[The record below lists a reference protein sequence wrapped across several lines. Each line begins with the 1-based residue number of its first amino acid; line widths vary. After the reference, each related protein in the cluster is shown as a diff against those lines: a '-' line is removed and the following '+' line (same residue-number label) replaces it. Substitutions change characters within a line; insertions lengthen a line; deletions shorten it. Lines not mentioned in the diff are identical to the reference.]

1 MAFYVKSG
9 SGNACV
15 PIAQKIISA
24 ETGWSD
30 ENILSNLFIGTE
42 GNETSSDPGDICKNA
57 KCNVFVGGNTATKLC
72 SSCFTTAV
80 GHSALACLT
89 TGSCNSALGTLAGCK
104 ITTGYRN
111 TLMGNCAGCSL
122 VSGYQNIMIG
132 SSAGRQSTGN
142 SNGFIGYQS
151 GEYNTGSSNIFIGQ
165 CSGRGCTTGTNSGGC
180 NIAIGNQ
187 SGECI
192 ESGTHNL
199 FIGNSSGQGTS
210 ARTIT
215 GSNNL
220 FLGNCAG
227 KQIGPG
233 SSNIA
238 IGNCAAYNNR
248 CGDSNI
254 IIGKDS
260 ACTSELTAAE
270 SDYVNN
276 NVVIGS
282 CSFNM
287 GLNAHA
293 DCRADCN
300 VIIGNCAVTDASA
313 SPMGAVVIGHS
324 AAKAIRSICTVKGGV
339 YIGWESGYS
348 QTTNAETNTYIGS
361 RAGKCATTASG
372 NTLIG
377 HCAAHSLTTGG
388 CNTVIGYCAGH
399 NAKTTMAKTTIMGI
413 NTQAACSVTDNVA
426 IGGFSGT
433 GACRNTVVGNGA
445 GICGTF
451 NGIENVFVGY
461 YAGTCNVTGTPSC
474 NVYIGQLAGGGTGSN
489 NIAIG
494 WCAGKGSTKGL
505 IDLQNGNCSN
515 TIVLGNNCI
524 TCFYTKMAT
533 TGSGGNSVYWDSST
547 KELYSSTSSRRYKEN
562 IRPFL
567 SGLDYV
573 LKMNPVTFT
582 YIERPEETDP
592 ILGLIAEDLDE
603 IGLTEL
609 VNYNNDNL
617 PESINYDK
625 ISVVLINAVKEL
637 DGEIKKSL
645 AKLEALESAA

>member
-9 SGNACV
+9 SGSACV
-15 PIAQKIISA
+15 PIAQKLISA

-30 ENILSNLFIGTE
+30 DNILSNLFIGTE

-89 TGSCNSALGTLAGCK
+89 TGSCNSVLGTLAGFN

-111 TLMGNCAGCSL
+111 TLMGDCAGCSL
-122 VSGYQNIMIG
+122 VSGYQNTMIG
-132 SSAGRQSTGN
+132 SSAGRQNTGN
-142 SNGFIGYQS
+142 LNGFIGYQS

-238 IGNCAAYNNR
+238 IGNCAAYNIR
-248 CGDSNI
+248 CGDGNI

-260 ACTSELTAAE
+260 ACTSELLAAE

-287 GLNAHA
+287 GLNAA
-293 DCRADCN
+293 ATCRADCN

-324 AAKAIRSICTVKGGV
+324 AARAIRSVCNVAGGV
-339 YIGWESGYS
+339 YIGWQSGYS
-348 QTTNAETNTYIGS
+348 QTTNAETNTYIGTC
-361 RAGKCATTASG
+361 AGRCATTASG

-377 HCAAHSLTTGG
+377 LCAGHPITSGG
-388 CNTVIGYCAGH
+388 CNTIIGHCAGY
-399 NAKTTMAKTTIMGI
+399 NAKTTMAKTTIMGV

-445 GICGTF
+445 GICNTF
-451 NGIENVFVGY
+451 NGNENVFVGY
-461 YAGTCNVTGTPSC
+461 YAGTCNVTGSTPNC
-474 NVYIGQLAGGGTGSN
+474 NVYIGQCAGGGTGCN

-494 WCAGKGSTKGL
+494 WCSGKGTKGL
-505 IDLQNGNCSN
+505 KDLSANISDAIVIGNTC
-515 TIVLGNNCI
+515 INN
-524 TCFYTKMAT
+524 FYTKMST
-533 TGSGGNSVYWDSST
+533 SGSGLAVQWNSST
-547 KELYSSTSSRRYKEN
+547 YELIATSSSRRYKEN

>member
-9 SGNACV
+9 SGSACV

-89 TGSCNSALGTLAGCK
+89 SGSCNSALGTLAGFN

-111 TLMGNCAGCSL
+111 TLMGDCAGYSL
-122 VSGYQNIMIG
+122 VSGYQNTMIG
-132 SSAGRQSTGN
+132 SGAGRQSTGN

-165 CSGRGCTTGTNSGGC
+165 CAGRGCTACTNNGGC

-233 SSNIA
+233 ASNIA

-248 CGDSNI
+248 CGDCNI

-260 ACTSELTAAE
+260 ACTSELSAGE
-270 SDYVNN
+270 SECINN

-282 CSFNM
+282 CSFNT
-287 GLNAHA
+287 GLGDANAT
-293 DCRADCN
+293 CRADCN
-300 VIIGNCAVTDASA
+300 VIIGNCAVTDVCA
-313 SPMGAVVIGHS
+313 SPMGAVVIGNN
-324 AAKAIRSICTVKGGV
+324 AAQCIRSICTVTGGV
-339 YIGWESGYS
+339 YIGFFAGQK
-348 QTTNAETNTYIGS
+348 QTTNAETNTFIGTC
-361 RAGKCATTASG
+361 AGRNASTASG

-377 HCAAHSLTTGG
+377 LCAGHPITTGG
-388 CNTVIGYCAGH
+388 CNTIIGHCAGY
-399 NAKTTMAKTTIMGI
+399 NAKTTMCCTTMMGI
-413 NTQAACSVTDNVA
+413 NTKAACSVENNVA
-426 IGGFSGT
+426 LGGFSGT
-433 GACRNTVVGNGA
+433 GRCQNVVIGNQA
-445 GICGTF
+445 GGETDF
-451 NGIENVFVGY
+451 NGDCNVFVGY
-461 YAGTCNVTGTPSC
+461 WSGKTNVGSTASC
-474 NVYIGQLAGGGTGSN
+474 NVYIGWCAGSGTGSN

-494 WCAGKGSTKGL
+494 RCAGQGSFGL
-505 IDLQNGNCSN
+505 VDLDASN
-515 TIVLGNNCI
+515 TSNHIIIGNTGI
-524 TCFYTKMAT
+524 TNFYTKMST
-533 TGSGGNSVYWDSST
+533 TGTGNSVLLTSDC
-547 KELYSSTSSRRYKEN
+547 ELIAPGSSRRYKEN

-617 PESINYDK
+617 PESISYDK

>member
-9 SGNACV
+9 SGSACV
-15 PIAQKIISA
+15 PIAQKLISA

-30 ENILSNLFIGTE
+30 DNILSNLFIGTE

-80 GHSALACLT
+80 GHSSLACLT
-89 TGSCNSALGTLAGCK
+89 TGSCNSVLGTLAGFN

-111 TLMGNCAGCSL
+111 TLMGDCAGCSL
-122 VSGYQNIMIG
+122 VSGYQNTMIG
-132 SSAGRQSTGN
+132 SSAGRQNTGN
-142 SNGFIGYQS
+142 LNGFIGYQS

-238 IGNCAAYNNR
+238 IGNCAAYNIR
-248 CGDSNI
+248 CGDGNI

-260 ACTSELTAAE
+260 ACTSELLAAE

-287 GLNAHA
+287 GLNAA
-293 DCRADCN
+293 ATCRADCN

-324 AAKAIRSICTVKGGV
+324 AARAIRSVCNVAGGV
-339 YIGWESGYS
+339 YIGWQSGYS
-348 QTTNAETNTYIGS
+348 QTTNAETNTYIGTC
-361 RAGKCATTASG
+361 AGRCATTASG

-377 HCAAHSLTTGG
+377 LCAGHPITSGG
-388 CNTVIGYCAGH
+388 CNTIIGHCAGY
-399 NAKTTMAKTTIMGI
+399 NAKTTMAKTTIMGV

-445 GICGTF
+445 GICNTF
-451 NGIENVFVGY
+451 NGNENVFVGY
-461 YAGTCNVTGTPSC
+461 YAGTCNVTGSTPNC
-474 NVYIGQLAGGGTGSN
+474 NVYIGQCAGGGTGCN

-494 WCAGKGSTKGL
+494 WCSGKGTKGL
-505 IDLQNGNCSN
+505 KDLSANISDAIVIGNTC
-515 TIVLGNNCI
+515 INN
-524 TCFYTKMAT
+524 FYTKMST
-533 TGSGGNSVYWDSST
+533 SGSGLAVQWNSST
-547 KELYSSTSSRRYKEN
+547 YELIATSSSRRYKEN

-617 PESINYDK
+617 PESISYDK

>member
-9 SGNACV
+9 SGSACV
-15 PIAQKIISA
+15 PIAQKLISA

-30 ENILSNLFIGTE
+30 DNILSNLFIGTE

-80 GHSALACLT
+80 GHSSLACLT
-89 TGSCNSALGTLAGCK
+89 TGSCNSVLGTLAGFN

-111 TLMGNCAGCSL
+111 TLMGDCAGCSL
-122 VSGYQNIMIG
+122 VSGYQNTMIG
-132 SSAGRQSTGN
+132 SSAGRQNTGN
-142 SNGFIGYQS
+142 LNGFIGYQS

-238 IGNCAAYNNR
+238 IGNCAAYNIR
-248 CGDSNI
+248 CGDGNI

-260 ACTSELTAAE
+260 ACTSELLAAE

-287 GLNAHA
+287 GLNAA
-293 DCRADCN
+293 ATCRADCN

-324 AAKAIRSICTVKGGV
+324 AARAIRSVCNVAGGV
-339 YIGWESGYS
+339 YIGWQSGYS
-348 QTTNAETNTYIGS
+348 QTTNAETNTYIGTC
-361 RAGKCATTASG
+361 AGRCATTASG

-377 HCAAHSLTTGG
+377 LCAGHPITSGG
-388 CNTVIGYCAGH
+388 CNTIIGHCAGY
-399 NAKTTMAKTTIMGI
+399 NAKTTMAKTTIMGV

-445 GICGTF
+445 GICNTF
-451 NGIENVFVGY
+451 NGNENVFVGY
-461 YAGTCNVTGTPSC
+461 YAGTCNVTGSTPNC
-474 NVYIGQLAGGGTGSN
+474 NVYIGQCAGGGTGCN

-494 WCAGKGSTKGL
+494 WCSGKGTKGL
-505 IDLQNGNCSN
+505 KDLSANISDAIVIGNTC
-515 TIVLGNNCI
+515 INN
-524 TCFYTKMAT
+524 FYTKMST
-533 TGSGGNSVYWDSST
+533 SGSGLAVQWNSST
-547 KELYSSTSSRRYKEN
+547 YELIATSSSRRYKEN

>member
-15 PIAQKIISA
+15 PIAQKIISSEA
-24 ETGWSD
+24 DWPN

-42 GNETSSDPGDICKNA
+42 GNETTDTNGDICRCS

-89 TGSCNSALGTLAGCK
+89 TGSCNSALGTLAGCS

-111 TLMGNCAGCSL
+111 TLMGDCAGCSL

-132 SSAGRQSTGN
+132 SGAGRQSTGN

-151 GEYNTGSSNIFIGQ
+151 GEYNTGSYNIFIGE
-165 CSGRGCTTGTNSGGC
+165 CAGRGVSGSSSGGTNV
-180 NIAIGNQ
+180 AIGNS
-187 SGECI
+187 SGNLLTT
-192 ESGTHNL
+192 GAFNL
-199 FIGNSSGQGTS
+199 FIGNSSGEGTT
-210 ARTIT
+210 AIT

-233 SSNIA
+233 SCNIS
-238 IGNCAAYNNR
+238 IGNCAAYNII

-260 ACTSELTAAE
+260 ACTSELTPAE

-287 GLNAHA
+287 GLNAA
-293 DCRADCN
+293 ATCRADCN
-300 VIIGNCAVTDASA
+300 VIIGNCAVTEASA

-451 NGIENVFVGY
+451 NGDENVFIGY
-461 YAGTCNVTGTPSC
+461 YAGTSSVTGTPNC
-474 NVYIGQLAGGGTGSN
+474 NVYIGQLAGSGTGCN

-494 WCAGKGSTKGL
+494 WCSGNGNNGL
-505 IDLQNGNCSN
+505 IDLKTNPITSN
-515 TIVLGNNCI
+515 AIVLGNTCI
-524 TCFYTKMAT
+524 NNFYTKMST
-533 TGSGGNSVYWDSST
+533 SGTGTYVVCWNSGTY
-547 KELYSSTSSRRYKEN
+547 ELMAPSSSRRYKEN

-582 YIERPEETDP
+582 YIERPEDTNP

-609 VNYNNDNL
+609 VSYNKDNL
-617 PESINYDK
+617 PEAVSYDK

>member
-1 MAFYVKSG
+1 SG
-9 SGNACV
+9 SGSACV
-15 PIAQKIISA
+15 PIAQKLISA

-30 ENILSNLFIGTE
+30 DNILSNLFIGTE

-80 GHSALACLT
+80 GHSSLACLT
-89 TGSCNSALGTLAGCK
+89 TGSCNSVLGTLAGFN

-111 TLMGNCAGCSL
+111 TLMGDCAGCSL
-122 VSGYQNIMIG
+122 VSGYQNTMIG
-132 SSAGRQSTGN
+132 SSAGRQNTGN
-142 SNGFIGYQS
+142 LNGFIGYQS

-238 IGNCAAYNNR
+238 IGNCAAYNIR
-248 CGDSNI
+248 CGDGNI

-260 ACTSELTAAE
+260 ACTSELLAAE

-287 GLNAHA
+287 GLNAA
-293 DCRADCN
+293 ATCRADCN

-324 AAKAIRSICTVKGGV
+324 AARAIRSVCNVAGGV
-339 YIGWESGYS
+339 YIGWQSGYS
-348 QTTNAETNTYIGS
+348 QTTNAETNTYIGTC
-361 RAGKCATTASG
+361 AGRCATTASG

-377 HCAAHSLTTGG
+377 LCAGHPITSGG
-388 CNTVIGYCAGH
+388 CNTIIGHCAGY
-399 NAKTTMAKTTIMGI
+399 NAKTTMAKTTIMGV

-445 GICGTF
+445 GICNTF
-451 NGIENVFVGY
+451 NGNENVFVGY
-461 YAGTCNVTGTPSC
+461 YAGTCNVTGSTPNC
-474 NVYIGQLAGGGTGSN
+474 NVYIGQCAGGGTGCN

-494 WCAGKGSTKGL
+494 WCSGKGTKGL
-505 IDLQNGNCSN
+505 KDLSANISDAIVIGNTC
-515 TIVLGNNCI
+515 INN
-524 TCFYTKMAT
+524 FYTKMST
-533 TGSGGNSVYWDSST
+533 SGSGLAVQWNSST
-547 KELYSSTSSRRYKEN
+547 YELIATSSSRRYKEN